1 MSTLSLSTFDT
12 LAYVKRLKEA
22 DVPEKQAEVQA
33 EALREALRATLD
45 EQSSALA
52 TKGDVALVR
61 KDVEAVE
68 QRLNARVDALENRLL
83 LKLGGMLIAGFATV
97 IAILVRLLG

>member
-33 EALREALRATLD
+33 EALREALKATLD

-52 TKGDVALVR
+52 TKGDVASVKNEVALVR
-61 KDVEAVE
+61 KDME
-68 QRLNARVDALENRLL
+68 ALENRLL

>member
-1 MSTLSLSTFDT
+1 MSTITLSSFDT

-52 TKGDVALVR
+52 TKGDVA
-61 KDVEAVE
+61 
-68 QRLNARVDALENRLL
+68 
-83 LKLGGMLIAGFATV
+83 
-97 IAILVRLLG
+97 

>member
-33 EALREALRATLD
+33 EALREALKATLE

-52 TKGDVALVR
+52 TKGDVASVKNEVALVR
-61 KDVEAVE
+61 KDME
-68 QRLNARVDALENRLL
+68 ALENRLL

-97 IAILVRLLG
+97 IAILVRMLG